1 MARMSTLLIVGAATI
16 AVGAGVVFSGYKKG
30 FFKNKSK
37 SVKQIHNL
45 EIKKI
50 EGTLSFSDVVGW
62 FKKLSLDSQKDTPFV
77 ALADKFEE
85 MFTSY
90 FKTEN
95 MIVYPPLPNVTFN
108 GPNNKRLLLGVYDEK
123 TDEITKYLLIIA
135 DAFDE
140 KTLEVLGN
148 EPLVVLS

>member
-16 AVGAGVVFSGYKKG
+16 AVGAGVVFYGYKKG

-62 FKKLSLDSQKDTPFV
+62 FKKLSLDSQKIHR
-77 ALADKFEE
+77 LWLWLI
-85 MFTSY
+85 S
-90 FKTEN
+90 
-95 MIVYPPLPNVTFN
+95 L
-108 GPNNKRLLLGVYDEK
+108 KRCSHHILKLK
-123 TDEITKYLLIIA
+123 I
-135 DAFDE
+135 
-140 KTLEVLGN
+140 
-148 EPLVVLS
+148 